1 MIKDLVQWNLV
12 YIWHSIAVISHTV
25 IGSIN
30 TSVHITNFKI
40 TVGSSEDV
48 SQRNMEF
55 EVLKWENKLQLK
67 DRLENVY

>member
-1 MIKDLVQWNLV
+1 MAVCCVILL
-12 YIWHSIAVISHTV
+12 HSIAVISHTV

-30 TSVHITNFKI
+30 TSVHITYFKS

-55 EVLKWENKLQLK
+55 
-67 DRLENVY
+67 